1 MDMRIRFCLE
11 APVAHAAAVDI
22 DVDGNDADP
31 GVMLR
36 DFLASNYVHL
46 HRRLLR
52 HLGCPDQASDC
63 LHDAWLRLG
72 EVCVSAAVQN
82 PEAYI
87 YRVACNAAIDHLR
100 GYRALYGPCELGV
113 DIEQIIDAAPGP
125 DRVAEARSNLEAMMR
140 TLQRLPR
147 LHQAILVA
155 LRVEETPRQEV
166 AARYGL
172 SLRNVDTV
180 LRKALERC
188 GRLQL

>member
-1 MDMRIRFCLE
+1 MDMSIGCYLE
-11 APVAHAAAVDI
+11 TAAVAG
-22 DVDGNDADP
+22 DGRGDGD
-31 GVMLR
+31 GHSSVLLR
-36 DFLASNYVHL
+36 DCLAANYAHL

-87 YRVACNAAIDHLR
+87 YRVACNAAIDRLR
-100 GYRALYGPCELGV
+100 GYRALYGPGDPDV
-113 DIEQIIDAAPGP
+113 DIEQLVDTAPGP
-125 DRVAEARSNLEAMMR
+125 DRVAEARSNLEAMVR

-155 LRVEETPRQEV
+155 LRVDETPRQEV

-188 GRLQL
+188 GRAPF